1 MYNIEYQIQFE
12 EKVFKCII
20 KDTKWVLGIESFKE
34 IQISNK
40 NKTTLKIIIDDKVN
54 EKKKKERKVKISFNK
69 KKNVDLAFN
78 KNEELSTFLFKCRK
92 FYWDLTKKAIP
103 IYLK

>member
-54 EKKKKERKVKISFNK
+54 AKIQKEKKVKISFNK

>member
-54 EKKKKERKVKISFNK
+54 AKMQKEKKVKISFSK

>member
-1 MYNIEYQIQFE
+1 MYNIEYQSQFE

-54 EKKKKERKVKISFNK
+54 AKMQKEKKVKISFNK

>member
-12 EKVFKCII
+12 ENVFKCII

-40 NKTTLKIIIDDKVN
+40 NKTTLKILIDDKVN
-54 EKKKKERKVKISFNK
+54 AKMQKEKKMKISFSK
-69 KKNVDLAFN
+69 KKDVDLAFN
-78 KNEELSTFLFKCRK
+78 TNEELSTFLFKCRK

>member
-54 EKKKKERKVKISFNK
+54 AKMQKEKKVKISFNK
-69 KKNVDLAFN
+69 KKNVDFAFN

>member
-1 MYNIEYQIQFE
+1 MQK
-12 EKVFKCII
+12 EK
-20 KDTKWVLGIESFKE
+20 
-34 IQISNK
+34 
-40 NKTTLKIIIDDKVN
+40 
-54 EKKKKERKVKISFNK
+54 KVKISFNK

>member
-40 NKTTLKIIIDDKVN
+40 NKTTWKIIIDDKVN
-54 EKKKKERKVKISFNK
+54 AKMQKEKKVKISFNK

>member
-54 EKKKKERKVKISFNK
+54 AKMQKEKTVKISFNK

-78 KNEELSTFLFKCRK
+78 KNEELSTFVFKCRK
-92 FYWDLTKKAIP
+92 SYWDLTKKAIP

>member
-40 NKTTLKIIIDDKVN
+40 NKTTLKIIIDKKEN
-54 EKKKKERKVKISFNK
+54 AKIQKKKKVKISFNK

>member
-54 EKKKKERKVKISFNK
+54 AKMQKEKKVKISFNK

-78 KNEELSTFLFKCRK
+78 ITITYSTLFLV
-92 FYWDLTKKAIP
+92 A
-103 IYLK
+103 

>member
-54 EKKKKERKVKISFNK
+54 AKMQKEKKVKISFNK

-92 FYWDLTKKAIP
+92 FYWDLTKKVIP

>member
-12 EKVFKCII
+12 ENVFKCII

-54 EKKKKERKVKISFNK
+54 AKMQKEKKVKISFNK

>member
-54 EKKKKERKVKISFNK
+54 AKMQKEKKVKISFNK

-78 KNEELSTFLFKCRK
+78 KNEELSTFLFKCIK